1 MEQINGALLALLK
14 AIKECDEYKNYQR
27 MKEQIHEKPELEKA
41 IHEFRKRNYQVQNSK
56 NADLFDEIDR
66 LEREKIKLCENPL
79 AAEYLAAELA
89 FCRIIQ
95 HSNWSLIEDL
105 DIEVGFE
112 NEGK

>member
-1 MEQINGALLALLK
+1 MEQINEALHTLLA
-14 AIKECDEYKNYQR
+14 AIKECDEYKEYQKN
-27 MKEQIHEKPELEKA
+27 KERVHEKPELEKA

-66 LEREKIKLCENPL
+66 LER
-79 AAEYLAAELA
+79 AEYLASELA

-95 HSNWSLIEDL
+95 HINWSLIENL
-105 DIEVGFE
+105 DFEVGFE

>member
-1 MEQINGALLALLK
+1 MEQINEALHTLLA
-14 AIKECDEYKNYQR
+14 AIKECDEYKEYQKN
-27 MKEQIHEKPELEKA
+27 KERVHEKPEVEKA

-66 LEREKIKLCENPL
+66 LEREKMKLCENPL
-79 AAEYLAAELA
+79 AAEYLASELA

-95 HSNWSLIEDL
+95 HINWSLIENL
-105 DIEVGFE
+105 DFEVGFE